1 MLVKWGVLLYVI
13 GDLVFFYVEFWL
25 FKYNKKLIEIVRYD
39 KIVVFMRWKV
49 DLNVIKLIYLKIIM
63 VFFFKD
69 RKKNIRKCNIGFLFY
84 N

>member
-1 MLVKWGVLLYVI
+1 MLLGIWV
-13 GDLVFFYVEFWL
+13 FYVDFWL